1 MENKDFSDD
10 VQKRKINVIKR
21 LNNVF
26 TNKSENYDN
35 FDFLIHEKEGIRK
48 WLIENLSTSTC
59 SNYALAF
66 RHAIES
72 MDINTALKDETIRFY
87 LDISSEAQ
95 RVANRITGRT
105 QRDFKPMR
113 AIEAINSMFEH
124 RPKVIVK
131 IEGMPQVEKVE
142 PAIPIL
148 KESSASIEDQIDSFV
163 ENSRTHTGKPYSKA
177 SKYVYSQNIKTLMQ
191 RMNETNLDF

>member
-1 MENKDFSDD
+1 MNRFTTFMENKDFSDD

-35 FDFLIHEKEGIRK
+35 FDFLINEKEGIRK

-59 SNYALAF
+59 SNYALAV

-87 LDISSEAQ
+87 LDISCEAQ

-105 QRDFKPMR
+105 KRDFKPMR
-113 AIEAINSMFEH
+113 AIQAINSMFEH
-124 RPKVIVK
+124 RPKV
-131 IEGMPQVEKVE
+131 
-142 PAIPIL
+142 
-148 KESSASIEDQIDSFV
+148 
-163 ENSRTHTGKPYSKA
+163 
-177 SKYVYSQNIKTLMQ
+177 
-191 RMNETNLDF
+191 